1 MITIAKNMFSITCI
15 IISLLNIY
23 AAMQILKEA
32 KSIIKNAA
40 MFRKLNY

>member
-1 MITIAKNMFSITCI
+1 MAKNIFSIACI

-23 AAMQILKEA
+23 TAMRILKEA

-40 MFRKLNY
+40 MFHKF